1 MHADIPTSKSSQKIS
16 RAIILIPY
24 PIHFQSAAICG
35 KGELS
40 MVDKPL
46 LSIEDYEICNKLKRM
61 RFFEMTE
68 TLKEVLTDE

>member
-1 MHADIPTSKSSQKIS
+1 
-16 RAIILIPY
+16 
-24 PIHFQSAAICG
+24 
-35 KGELS
+35 